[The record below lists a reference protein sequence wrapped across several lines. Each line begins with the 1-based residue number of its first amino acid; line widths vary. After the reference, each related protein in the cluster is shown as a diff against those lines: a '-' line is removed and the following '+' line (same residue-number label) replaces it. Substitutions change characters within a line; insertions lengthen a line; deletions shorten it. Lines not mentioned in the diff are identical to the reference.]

1 MNAPEETGAA
11 QLAALSKTIQQAF
24 GDMSAALGS
33 IGRDGAAKISDII
46 AQLDE
51 PRPSAVERMFAVQRQ
66 LGDDQPGTYGAWTDM
81 PAASELE
88 QAARIMAQG
97 TLLSYDEARAQIAD
111 GLERAPALTSE
122 FVREL
127 NAVLADVVAE
137 ESDQGTVYFEQVG
150 KRDPARTE
158 ARDLARE
165 RRAAARQGWD
175 GRNGTLPRAARSAGV
190 QQHARASTGSFRGR
204 TNRA

>member
-11 QLAALSKTIQQAF
+11 QLAALSRTIQQAF
-24 GDMSAALGS
+24 GDVSAAFGS

-66 LGDDQPGTYGAWTDM
+66 LGDEQPAADAAWTDM
-81 PAASELE
+81 PAAFELD

-97 TLLSYDEARAQIAD
+97 TPLSYDEARAQIAD
-111 GLERAPALTSE
+111 GLERAPALTVE
-122 FVREL
+122 FVREI
-127 NAVLADVVAE
+127 NAALADIVAE
-137 ESDQGTVYFEQVG
+137 EGDQGTVYFEPVG

-158 ARDLARE
+158 ARELARE

-175 GRNGTLPRAARSAGV
+175 GRNGTLPRAARSARV
-190 QQHARASTGSFRGR
+190 QQRARASAGSFRGR